1 MSKIYEYDENSSIGL
16 DENLPIRI
24 TEGKYAGVVYRYGKI
39 NFSEDGEHV
48 RCNFNYDILENPNSI
63 TEDQEFIN
71 FLGEIVVE
79 MLDEEIHE
87 LGDDFLRSGDLEEER
102 EAEEEREVD

>member
-1 MSKIYEYDENSSIGL
+1 MSKTYEYEENASIGL

-24 TEGKYAGVVYRYGKI
+24 TEGKYEGVVYRYGKI

-79 MLDEEIHE
+79 VLDEEIHE
-87 LGDDFLRSGDLEEER
+87 LGDDFLRSGSPTDPEV
-102 EAEEEREVD
+102 EEEREVD